1 MYVSTSCR
9 AWGSGLTNSLFKAC
23 TFSPKPSTFITITSM
38 VPHLPGGC
46 IVFCLLPNRLG
57 HCSCINNFCEPLH
70 SEDVVRR
77 YKFIPKAQSFQG
89 SLMYMESCNH
99 CTVRMLIHTFGNVLF
114 TVHRFF
120 CFSRYIGY
128 VTPKMICLYFTK

>member
-57 HCSCINNFCEPLH
+57 HCSLWSPSSSPFTASLFLVWVICSNRIGTYSASLH
-70 SEDVVRR
+70 KPMWVVLQQHWRVRKVLDVRIWRWQV
-77 YKFIPKAQSFQG
+77 F
-89 SLMYMESCNH
+89 L
-99 CTVRMLIHTFGNVLF
+99 L
-114 TVHRFF
+114 VHWAMPQAH
-120 CFSRYIGY
+120 IG
-128 VTPKMICLYFTK
+128 VF